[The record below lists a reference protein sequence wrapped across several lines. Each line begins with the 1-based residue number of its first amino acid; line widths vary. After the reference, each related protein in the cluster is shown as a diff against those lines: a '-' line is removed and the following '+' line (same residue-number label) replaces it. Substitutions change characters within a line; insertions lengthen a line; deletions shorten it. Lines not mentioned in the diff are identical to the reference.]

1 MTIDEAKEKLERD
14 TFTIDALY
22 TFYQLKERLFQEK
35 MTIIWILSEIFL
47 IIYSFLKHMNIKIAT
62 AYGVIIFA
70 LYFITSIIY
79 NYTKIR
85 LEEKWTGMK
94 INMSKDYL
102 SRIDGIKD
110 MESWVIDKIY
120 ESELAPCAGLK
131 LTKNNEN

>member
-1 MTIDEAKEKLERD
+1 MTLNEAKEKLERD

-35 MTIIWILSEIFL
+35 MVIIWLFSEIFL
-47 IIYSFLKHMNIKIAT
+47 IIYSFLKHMNIKIAA

-79 NYTKIR
+79 NYTKIK
-85 LEEKWTGMK
+85 LEEKWTDMK

-102 SRIDGIKD
+102 SRIDGIND
-110 MESWVIDKIY
+110 MESWVVEKIY
-120 ESELAPCAGLK
+120 KSELAPCAGLE
-131 LTKNNEN
+131 LTKNNED